1 MRFIVGSEPWELA
14 IVALFSHLLAN
25 FVGEVVRVGMESF
38 CVPLIRGVAEHEA
51 LITCAEVLFVLLG
64 PHTVSDFFTL
74 GLDIDDDV
82 ALAAVETDIV
92 VGVANSFGDFTSDL
106 LEVDLLFS
114 DAGLSEKHDL
124 KNTRCQSMN
133 CLTMLLLVAVSIAT
147 LASGLTLMQA
157 SRIPS
162 DT

>member
-1 MRFIVGSEPWELA
+1 
-14 IVALFSHLLAN
+14 VALFSHLLAD

-38 CVPLIRGVAEHEA
+38 LVPLIRCVAEHKA

-92 VGVANSFGDFTSDL
+92 VGVADSFGDFTSDL

-114 DAGLSEKHDL
+114 DASLSKKNNHVALSGSLHSDFSVRIDL
-124 KNTRCQSMN
+124 NASIENTVRY
-133 CLTMLLLVAVSIAT
+133 LIAHLIRVAFT
-147 LASGLTLMQA
+147 H
-157 SRIPS
+157 
-162 DT
+162 

>member
-14 IVALFSHLLAN
+14 IVALFSHLLAD

-38 CVPLIRGVAEHEA
+38 LVPLIRCVAEHKA

-82 ALAAVETDIV
+82 ALAAVEADIV
-92 VGVANSFGDFTSDL
+92 VGVADSFGDFTSDL

-114 DAGLSEKHDL
+114 NASLSEKHDHVAL
-124 KNTRCQSMN
+124 SGSLHSDFSVRIDLNASIENTVRY
-133 CLTMLLLVAVSIAT
+133 LIAHLIRVAFT
-147 LASGLTLMQA
+147 H
-157 SRIPS
+157 
-162 DT
+162 